1 MLEVKNIEAGYGRS
15 LVLHG
20 VSFAVPDNGLT
31 AVLGGNGSGKST
43 TLKALAGLVV
53 PTAGEIWL
61 EGRRIDGVPA
71 HQMAGHGLTFVPQGK
86 DVFAGMTVE
95 ENVMMGA
102 YHRRREKA
110 QIRRDLDEVYSLFP
124 RLAGRKTALA
134 GLLSGGER
142 QMLSI
147 GRALLAK
154 PRMLLLDEPSAAL
167 SPKAVGEI
175 VDIIRGLRAKGLSI
189 LLVEQNVSVALELAD
204 EIHILREGRVAHSRL
219 NGPGVDLASLQQFYL
234 GGSPALEA
242 EAPKAE
248 AADGETARAFGPGK
262 ER

>member
-15 LVLHG
+15 KVLYD
-20 VSFAVPDNGLT
+20 VSFVVPDNGLT
-31 AVLGGNGSGKST
+31 ALLGGNGSGKST

-61 EGRRIDGVPA
+61 DGRRVDGVPA
-71 HQMAGHGLTFVPQGK
+71 HQMAGHGLMFVPQGK
-86 DVFAGMTVE
+86 EVFAGMSVE
-95 ENVMMGA
+95 ENIMMGA

-110 QIRRDLDEVYSLFP
+110 QIRRDLDEVYALFP
-124 RLAGRKTALA
+124 RLSFRKKALA

-167 SPKAVGEI
+167 APKAVGEI
-175 VDIIRGLRAKGLSI
+175 ADIIRNLRTKGLSI
-189 LLVEQNVSVALELAD
+189 LLVEQNVSMALELAD
-204 EIHILREGRVAHSRL
+204 EIHILREGRVAHSCM
-219 NGPGVDLASLQQFYL
+219 NGPGVDLASLQQFSL
-234 GGSPALEA
+234 GGGPALE
-242 EAPKAE
+242 E
-248 AADGETARAFGPGK
+248 AAVTGSETGLARASTQGVAGT
-262 ER
+262 